1 MPTVNGQKALDGER
15 TYIEGERF
23 EIHEDMLI
31 TFEGQSCN
39 ILDKEGTEVFAFR
52 SQDGLKKEK
61 VLSGYKCYVLE
72 GWVQF
77 RKN

>member
-1 MPTVNGQKALDGER
+1 MPTENGQKALDGKR

-23 EIHEDMLI
+23 EIHEDMEI

-52 SQDGLKKEK
+52 SQDGAKTEK
-61 VLSGYKCYVLE
+61 VLPGYKCYVLE

-77 RKN
+77 QKS